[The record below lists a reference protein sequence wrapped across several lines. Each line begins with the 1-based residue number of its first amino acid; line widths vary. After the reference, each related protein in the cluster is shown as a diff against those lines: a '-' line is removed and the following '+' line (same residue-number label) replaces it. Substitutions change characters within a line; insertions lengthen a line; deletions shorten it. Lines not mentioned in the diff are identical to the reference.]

1 MRFTGKLSTWDE
13 ARGLGL
19 ISPIDGG
26 QNIQVHVSELPPDGR
41 PDMEQLL
48 SFEVA
53 LDAAGAK
60 QAVHLQPVIV
70 HRYGLKSTAAAV
82 PGHSRWML
90 ALLALA
96 LAGASAAFAY
106 RQYQRSAVHA
116 VRVAAPQ
123 PATPDPLFSPAPA
136 TAAPA
141 TAAPATAA
149 PATRSAPVS
158 ASAYRCDGRTRCPQM
173 RSCAEATFFLQN
185 CPGVTM
191 DGNNDGVPC
200 EQQWCRK

>member
-1 MRFTGKLSTWDE
+1 MRFTGKLKTWDE

-26 QNIQVHVSELPPDGR
+26 QDIRVHVSELPPDGR

-60 QAVHLQPVIV
+60 KAVHLQPVSV
-70 HRYGLKSTAAAV
+70 HRYGLASTAAAAS
-82 PGHSRWML
+82 GRSRWVL
-90 ALLALA
+90 ALLVLV
-96 LAGASAAFAY
+96 LAGGGAAFGY
-106 RQYQRSAVHA
+106 RQYQRSVVHT
-116 VRVAAPQ
+116 VRIATPQ
-123 PATPDPLFSPAPA
+123 PATPDPLFSAMPPG
-136 TAAPA
+136 AAPA
-141 TAAPATAA
+141 GTAPGEL
-149 PATRSAPVS
+149 SAPVP
-158 ASAYRCDGRTRCPQM
+158 AAAYRCDGRTRCSQM
-173 RSCAEATFFLQN
+173 RSCAEATYFLQN

-200 EQQWCRK
+200 EQQWCH

>member
-1 MRFTGKLSTWDE
+1 MRFTGKLKTWDE
-13 ARGLGL
+13 SRGLGL

-26 QNIQVHVSELPPDGR
+26 QDIPVHVSELPPDGR
-41 PDMEQLL
+41 ADMDQLL

-53 LDAAGAK
+53 IDAEGTK
-60 QAVHLQPVIV
+60 KAVHLQPVSV
-70 HRYGLKSTAAAV
+70 HRYGLASTAAATSRR
-82 PGHSRWML
+82 SRWVL

-96 LAGASAAFAY
+96 LAGGAAGFGY

-116 VRVAAPQ
+116 VQVGTPQ
-123 PATPDPLFSPAPA
+123 PATPDPLFSAVPAGAAPPGTAPA
-136 TAAPA
+136 K
-141 TAAPATAA
+141 
-149 PATRSAPVS
+149 RSAPVP
-158 ASAYRCDGRTRCPQM
+158 AQAFRCDGRTRCPQM